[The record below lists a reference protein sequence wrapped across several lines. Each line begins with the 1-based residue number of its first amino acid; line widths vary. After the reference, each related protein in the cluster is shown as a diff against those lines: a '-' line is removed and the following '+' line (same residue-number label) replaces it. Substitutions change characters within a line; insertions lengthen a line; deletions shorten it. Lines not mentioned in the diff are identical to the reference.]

1 MHIDVDV
8 DLDLEYNVD
17 VDIDTDVCVYIYILI
32 EHLIR
37 QNVFFFTWLTHQT
50 LGDLILPMNNKNI
63 WVCLKIGVLTPDLL
77 HS

>member
-37 QNVFFFTWLTHQT
+37 QNVFFYMTHPS
-50 LGDLILPMNNKNI
+50 D
-63 WVCLKIGVLTPDLL
+63 IGRSDITNE
-77 HS
+77 

>member
-37 QNVFFFTWLTHQT
+37 QNVFFFYMTHPS
-50 LGDLILPMNNKNI
+50 D
-63 WVCLKIGVLTPDLL
+63 IGRSDITNE
-77 HS
+77 